1 VTTMSSFIGFAE
13 VAGAIVASMG
23 LAMWLEWFCLRW
35 LMRIMPGRLGAP
47 QPNLAHAEIS
57 DDLETMAS
65 EPEPAKPEIPVAPP
79 LRSTQQEIRLG
90 S

>member
-1 VTTMSSFIGFAE
+1 MSSFIGFAG

-47 QPNLAHAEIS
+47 EPSLVDAKIS
-57 DDLETMAS
+57 DDLESMAS
-65 EPEPAKPEIPVAPP
+65 EPEQSRPEIPVRRPP
-79 LRSTQQEIRLG
+79 EAARHDIRLG
-90 S
+90 I